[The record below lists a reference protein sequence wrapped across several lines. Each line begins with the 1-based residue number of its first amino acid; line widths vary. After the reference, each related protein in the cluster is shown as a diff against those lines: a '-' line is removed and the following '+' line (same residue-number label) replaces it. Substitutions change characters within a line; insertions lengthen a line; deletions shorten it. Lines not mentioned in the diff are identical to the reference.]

1 MPRSL
6 HVHRWLVPTWGA
18 APSAHCPEPRL
29 KALPVMQSPGV
40 FDQNSWVARAPELLE
55 LPRWWSDGH
64 GDQRP
69 GSPSAQAPP
78 SCPWTFCPASLFQ
91 ELCSLTSLPTR
102 GLQPEMVLAL
112 LFTCCY
118 GVFGFSGDGKPLV
131 SSALDLEVAIPRDS
145 ARLLLSLLPFSRASL
160 RTAFPGFKGHVWL
173 STRASSHTWAPEDS
187 GSHLLL
193 RPGCTRP
200 PRSRASLHTQP
211 ALNPPSARQHSHLLK
226 ADPLSC
232 TPDADKHQ
240 LTDPMGSLHLENV
253 K

>member
-6 HVHRWLVPTWGA
+6 HVHRWLVPAWGA
-18 APSAHCPEPRL
+18 APSAHHPEPRR

-102 GLQPEMVLAL
+102 GLQPEMVLAP

-118 GVFGFSGDGKPLV
+118 RVFGFSGDGKPLV
-131 SSALDLEVAIPRDS
+131 SLALDLEVAIPRDS
-145 ARLLLSLLPFSRASL
+145 ARFSALSSSLFQGISQDCISRIQGSRVAQHKGLQSHPGPRGLGLP
-160 RTAFPGFKGHVWL
+160 
-173 STRASSHTWAPEDS
+173 
-187 GSHLLL
+187 
-193 RPGCTRP
+193 
-200 PRSRASLHTQP
+200 
-211 ALNPPSARQHSHLLK
+211 PPSSPRLHALSPEPRVHAHSACTK
-226 ADPLSC
+226 SSVGSATLSS
-232 TPDADKHQ
+232 P
-240 LTDPMGSLHLENV
+240 
-253 K
+253 